1 MSTVLREM
9 LESPGIYAA
18 PGAYDPLSARLAE
31 GIGFKAL
38 DLPGSALGYA
48 TALMEPNLSLEK
60 VVEATRSITAAVNIP
75 LVVDAGAGFGEPAHV
90 FHMVREFEHV
100 GAAGIHI
107 EDQIYPKRFH
117 YHRGLEH
124 TIPAEMMVDKI
135 RCALEARR
143 DPDFVIVARTDN
155 FRTTGFAEGVRRSN
169 LYLEAGAHMI
179 MPAGLRTAE
188 EIRQLPK
195 EVHGPLNFPQP
206 FRADAGPPHFSL
218 QELEALGGYKLINYP
233 TALLLSSYRAMRDML
248 RHLMETGEMG
258 MDREIYTGVV
268 KELQDTIGL
277 PEYYRIENETTEKA

>member
-100 GAAGIHI
+100 ERPEFTSRTRFTPSGFTITGAWSI
-107 EDQIYPKRFH
+107 RF
-117 YHRGLEH
+117 
-124 TIPAEMMVDKI
+124 
-135 RCALEARR
+135 
-143 DPDFVIVARTDN
+143 
-155 FRTTGFAEGVRRSN
+155 
-169 LYLEAGAHMI
+169 
-179 MPAGLRTAE
+179 
-188 EIRQLPK
+188 LP
-195 EVHGPLNFPQP
+195 
-206 FRADAGPPHFSL
+206 R
-218 QELEALGGYKLINYP
+218 
-233 TALLLSSYRAMRDML
+233 
-248 RHLMETGEMG
+248 
-258 MDREIYTGVV
+258 
-268 KELQDTIGL
+268 
-277 PEYYRIENETTEKA
+277 